1 MSYYHGEHGERGAGI
16 FSRNHERIVA
26 TEDTEVLIYLVSTCC
41 VEARYQVNLGAG
53 GNMRNVMRLIK
64 SIPCF
69 LRVYS
74 VSTVLSVVND
84 FQRRVRPAPAN
95 RYQVHPVQNS

>member
-1 MSYYHGEHGERGAGI
+1 
-16 FSRNHERIVA
+16 
-26 TEDTEVLIYLVSTCC
+26 
-41 VEARYQVNLGAG
+41 
-53 GNMRNVMRLIK
+53 MRNVMRLIK